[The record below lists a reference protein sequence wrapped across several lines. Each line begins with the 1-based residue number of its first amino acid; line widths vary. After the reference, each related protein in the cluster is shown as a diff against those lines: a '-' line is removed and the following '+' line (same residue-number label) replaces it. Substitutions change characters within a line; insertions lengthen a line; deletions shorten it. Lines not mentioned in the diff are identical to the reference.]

1 MTENIHWFLKVIS
14 TETVGIVRDT
24 DKEDREKAIK
34 KSWEDGEPGRSEKAK
49 KARRKFVIAE
59 KS

>member
-1 MTENIHWFLKVIS
+1 MTENIHWLLKVVS
-14 TETVGIVRDT
+14 TETVGVVRDT

-34 KSWEDGEPGRSEKAK
+34 KSWEDGEAGRSEKAK
-49 KARRKFVIAE
+49 VARRKFIIAE